1 MHMYNFRFC
10 SFIYGIYNL
19 YLFRFVYNFL
29 ARLQFSFNFTA
40 NCRLCPKNTIS
51 REREKQWKTVM
62 GNLYFFNFCIQQ
74 QKVPFRPKWGM
85 IQVWVLFSGD
95 PWGSHTC
102 RLCPMCVTIFMSIA
116 FYPLVFVG
124 IFMIF
129 YVFFSRGGGCKV
141 FFSLLVVFCRHCS
154 RKFVV
159 LFFFVSQQNYLETLD
174 CASPH
179 RLLRSHAHKAYYAI
193 LCLLLCSWFFSSVT
207 SGFCF
212 VLFLLAKKERCPCGE
227 TKSTLV
233 FG

>member
-1 MHMYNFRFC
+1 ME
-10 SFIYGIYNL
+10 
-19 YLFRFVYNFL
+19 
-29 ARLQFSFNFTA
+29 
-40 NCRLCPKNTIS
+40 NCNGK
-51 REREKQWKTVM
+51 
-62 GNLYFFNFCIQQ
+62 F
-74 QKVPFRPKWGM
+74 
-85 IQVWVLFSGD
+85 
-95 PWGSHTC
+95 
-102 RLCPMCVTIFMSIA
+102 
-116 FYPLVFVG
+116 
-124 IFMIF
+124 
-129 YVFFSRGGGCKV
+129 VFFQFLHTATEGAFPAEVGNDSGVGPFFRRSLGLAHMPPLPNVRNHFYEHCVLSTRIRWNFYDFLRFFFLWAAGVKF

-179 RLLRSHAHKAYYAI
+179 RLLRRHAHKAYYAI

-212 VLFLLAKKERCPCGE
+212 VLFLLAKKERCPCEE

>member
-1 MHMYNFRFC
+1 MYNFRLC

-51 REREKQWKTVM
+51 RERGKQQKTVM

-129 YVFFSRGGGCKV
+129 YVFFSPAGGCKV
-141 FFSLLVVFCRHCS
+141 FFL
-154 RKFVV
+154 FVGSI
-159 LFFFVSQQNYLETLD
+159 LQALQQKICCTFFF
-174 CASPH
+174 
-179 RLLRSHAHKAYYAI
+179 
-193 LCLLLCSWFFSSVT
+193 
-207 SGFCF
+207 CF
-212 VLFLLAKKERCPCGE
+212 PAKLSRNA
-227 TKSTLV
+227 
-233 FG
+233 